1 MRSNR
6 GASLLTHEAMVNSG
20 LIEYVGFPDSLRGKY
35 QCYTQADLT
44 ALRRAGCN
52 HRFTDVQGGV
62 SKYVNGLLGQ
72 DGGVARC

>member
-35 QCYTQADLT
+35 QCYTQADLS
-44 ALRRAGCN
+44 ALRATGCD
-52 HRFTDVQGGV
+52 HVFSDVQTGV
-62 SKYVNGLLGQ
+62 SAYAQWLADQ
-72 DGGVARC
+72 A